1 VASRHPPAARLL
13 PVDLPAGTGIAVAL
27 GLGVVCGVLNAV
39 YAISYASLAFPGP
52 LVGSLP
58 SALSLALLSSAV
70 LGIVATLLLRYPG
83 SSAVISPEATLVI
96 GGVGLQF
103 ATDVEP
109 DDLLPTMLATIALV
123 SLATSATLFAVGRA
137 RLGYLMHYLPFPVV
151 AGLIGG
157 LGVLLVIGGLDLAAP
172 GLESRALASRH
183 ETWVELAATA
193 AFGTI
198 LWLRHFCRPSPF
210 NLPFMVVLGTT
221 GFWAAAGLWELPA
234 GWLLGP
240 FPISPVTL
248 PGATWS
254 LLDQVDWAAIAM
266 AAPTLAMLVMFL
278 SVIVLTDVA
287 SLEMALNEH
296 IEPDQAL
303 QTFGLAN
310 AASGAIGGFTG
321 VMSISGTI
329 MAHRGGAPCR
339 LTGVVA
345 ALVSFG
351 FYLAGPGLFGW
362 IPGFVVGGLIVF
374 VGLGFVSEWIVQL
387 WRGLSW
393 PDRGI
398 LLAVVA
404 GVSLAGFAEGFVI
417 GLLLGFVFFVV
428 AYAGLP
434 AIRHETTGQ
443 YRFSHVERGEDE
455 RQWLRAEGRG
465 TLVLE
470 LSGFLFFGS
479 AWRIHDRVRRRAMDQ
494 SLPPLHAVLLDF
506 RRVGGVDS
514 SGWHN
519 FRRVAELGGQQG
531 FEVILSHLPPQLE
544 RLLRLET
551 VTGALRT
558 QVRVVHDLDRGL
570 ECIENLILAQRPPGL
585 AEAAPAFD
593 RGPFEPAVTERL
605 GAYVELRTF
614 AAGETL
620 IRQGDAS
627 DDVYIVRQG
636 SITILV
642 DGPDGGR
649 IRLRTA
655 GPGTVIG
662 EIAFILRQPRTAWAV
677 ADTPVVAD
685 RVSRAAVARMAAE
698 EPQLLLKLQG
708 SMLRTL
714 ASRVSDSTRLVVQ
727 LSR

>member
-1 VASRHPPAARLL
+1 MASRHPPAARLL

-157 LGVLLVIGGLDLAAP
+157 LGVLLVIGGLDLAVP

-183 ETWVELAATA
+183 EAWVELAATA

-339 LTGVVA
+339 LTGVMA

-351 FYLAGPGLFGW
+351 FCLAGPGLFGW

-393 PDRGI
+393 PDRAI

-404 GVSLAGFAEGFVI
+404 GVSLAGFAEGFVL

-428 AYAGLP
+428 SCSRLP
-434 AIRHETTGQ
+434 AIRHETTGR
-443 YRFSHVERGEDE
+443 YRFSHVERPRG
-455 RQWLRAEGRG
+455 RAATTAREGDG

-470 LSGFLFFGS
+470 LGGFLSSARLAHLSPVSAGGRMDRPVRSPRCCSTSAGS
-479 AWRIHDRVRRRAMDQ
+479 AVSTARAGTI
-494 SLPPLHAVLLDF
+494 SA
-506 RRVGGVDS
+506 RCR
-514 SGWHN
+514 
-519 FRRVAELGGQQG
+519 AGGQQASG
-531 FEVILSHLPPQLE
+531 RSFRPACRHALE
-544 RLLRLET
+544 RRAAPRS
-551 VTGALRT
+551 GDRGPSP
-558 QVRVVHDLDRGL
+558 QVRVMPDLDHGL
-570 ECIENLILAQRPPGL
+570 EWHREPHPGAAGAPRPGRGGRTCLRPRPFRPPRSPSSGL
-585 AEAAPAFD
+585 RRAAAP
-593 RGPFEPAVTERL
+593 
-605 GAYVELRTF
+605 
-614 AAGETL
+614 
-620 IRQGDAS
+620 S
-627 DDVYIVRQG
+627 
-636 SITILV
+636 
-642 DGPDGGR
+642 
-649 IRLRTA
+649 
-655 GPGTVIG
+655 
-662 EIAFILRQPRTAWAV
+662 PR
-677 ADTPVVAD
+677 
-685 RVSRAAVARMAAE
+685 ARH
-698 EPQLLLKLQG
+698 
-708 SMLRTL
+708 
-714 ASRVSDSTRLVVQ
+714 
-727 LSR
+727 